1 MYGGNG
7 GDGKL
12 LSLQTQIGELRELIR
27 QTEERFA
34 EIEYAALLGKP
45 KINGVELGAETS
57 LAALGAAE
65 AAAVPAIG
73 YIDETSAQ
81 NYTLTSGGYYRL
93 TVPSSLP
100 SGAKIFAVTILEYA
114 SASGDFHPE
123 PYGSTQAYI
132 IGTPG
137 ASIQGLKC
145 RYWHIK

>member
-12 LSLQTQIGELRELIR
+12 LSLQTQLGELRELIR

-45 KINGVELGAETS
+45 RINGVELGAETS

-100 SGAKIFAVTILEYA
+100 SGAKIFKVTILEYA

-123 PYGSTQAYI
+123 PYGNAQAYI